1 MEDRIQE
8 IYDQLGFA
16 QPTQIQEQTF
26 TLLQT
31 DENVL
36 GLAPTGSGKTL
47 AYVLPLLQKTIPQ
60 AGTQLLVITVS
71 QELAAQVT
79 NVIRACLQKLQLEL
93 QVTPLGGGANIKRQQ
108 EKLKKHP
115 EIVVGT
121 PGRLLELTENK
132 KLKLFKLK
140 TAVLDEADALL
151 KAENLAFCRQL
162 LGHAP
167 KEIQLAFFSAT
178 DNPVLHE
185 LPKWFGQKVKRV
197 DVRSTDQ
204 TQGQVTHYYL
214 TVPVRK
220 RFDLLVKAG
229 RKSNFKALVFF
240 NQLETLAATAKR
252 LKFAKIAIAVLDSE
266 QRQTQRK
273 QAIQEFMAGKTSLL
287 LTTDLAAR
295 GLDLPQLPA
304 VINYDL
310 PLNLTA
316 YIHRVG
322 RTGRMGS
329 DGIVVNLGNERSLR
343 DLKKILR
350 PTNYQLVLATLA
362 YGKIIP
368 LAQLKTAFQKATAT
382 KNKSLPSQAQDKANS
397 SKEVAGSKKG
407 GNLPGRHQQQRAML
421 KKRSKNRWSDQKN
434 KGQRRH

>member
-8 IYDQLGFA
+8 IYTKLGFS

-26 TLLQT
+26 GLLQT
-31 DENVL
+31 GKNVL

-47 AYVLPLLQKTIPQ
+47 AYVLPLLSKVVPQ

-79 NVIRACLQKLQLEL
+79 NVVRTCLQKLQLAL

-121 PGRLLELTENK
+121 PGRLLELAENK
-132 KLKLFKLK
+132 KLKLFQLK

-151 KAENLAFCRQL
+151 QAENLNFCRQL
-162 LGHAP
+162 LNHAP
-167 KEIQLAFFSAT
+167 KETQLAFFSAT
-178 DNPVLHE
+178 DNPILHE
-185 LPKWFGQKVKRV
+185 LPRWFRQEVHRV
-197 DVRSTDQ
+197 DVRATDQ

-229 RKSNFKALVFF
+229 RKPHFKALVFF
-240 NQLETLAATAKR
+240 NQLETLTAVAKR
-252 LKFAKIAIAVLDSE
+252 LRFAKIDVAVLDSE

-273 QAIQEFMAGKTSLL
+273 QAIQDFMAGQASLL

-322 RTGRMGS
+322 RTGRMGH

-350 PTNYQLVLATLA
+350 PSNYQLVLAALA
-362 YGKIIP
+362 YGEITP
-368 LAQLKTAFQKATAT
+368 LARLKAATAS
-382 KNKSLPSQAQDKANS
+382 KNKSTQSQAKVQTGS
-397 SKEVAGSKKG
+397 SFQESAGRKNDSE
-407 GNLPGRHQQQRAML
+407 PRFHSHRQQQKSSVA
-421 KKRSKNRWSDQKN
+421 KKRSKNRWRDQKN
-434 KGQRRH
+434 KGQRRY